1 MIEYLN
7 HEVRS
12 WLERKGLEED
22 VMSHRDDNLYIE
34 VNDVE
39 EAFQLRSMM
48 LDYHDCRLISH
59 PEKKTP
65 VLEVFGVM
73 KERLVGL
80 T

>member
-39 EAFQLRSMM
+39 EAFQRALAAG
-48 LDYHDCRLISH
+48 RLNVDSGS
-59 PEKKTP
+59 PD
-65 VLEVFGVM
+65 
-73 KERLVGL
+73 GL
-80 T
+80 